1 MKLWTSWWI
10 ELFQFR
16 CNIVVSISAGHAE
29 DPGSIPGRGGFPSV
43 AVHTSLQFCMSGMKH
58 CGSHSTI
65 VVAVEKCCAKQDT
78 LGQDRTGQPLLAS
91 CSHWKST
98 LFTVHFVWAC
108 ACALFLVCLCE
119 LILRVLS
126 CRFCFDQRRGGF
138 TLSLVPSGP
147 CTLCGVLLCL
157 E

>member
-1 MKLWTSWWI
+1 
-10 ELFQFR
+10 
-16 CNIVVSISAGHAE
+16 
-29 DPGSIPGRGGFPSV
+29 
-43 AVHTSLQFCMSGMKH
+43 VHMGLQLCMSNMKH
-58 CGSHSTI
+58 CGAHSTI

-78 LGQDRTGQPLLAS
+78 LGQDRTGQPLLAI

-98 LFTVHFVWAC
+98 LFSVHFVWAC
-108 ACALFLVCLCE
+108 ACALFLVCLRG
-119 LILRVLS
+119 LLLRVVS

-138 TLSLVPSGP
+138 TLGLVPSGP